1 MKALTYPALPGD
13 IFLNCLKLISW
24 PASSF
29 QSRSDKV
36 RILGTKVSAQVGDTN
51 GEIIIGISVLCVA
64 FILMP
69 LFIYHRYKGKDLSNF
84 ILNDCM

>member
-1 MKALTYPALPGD
+1 MKYVISIVLIIVLGMLTYGFY
-13 IFLNCLKLISW
+13 IKNS
-24 PASSF
+24 
-29 QSRSDKV
+29 
-36 RILGTKVSAQVGDTN
+36 GDTN

-84 ILNDCM
+84 KFDNFRKNLEEHNKKEE